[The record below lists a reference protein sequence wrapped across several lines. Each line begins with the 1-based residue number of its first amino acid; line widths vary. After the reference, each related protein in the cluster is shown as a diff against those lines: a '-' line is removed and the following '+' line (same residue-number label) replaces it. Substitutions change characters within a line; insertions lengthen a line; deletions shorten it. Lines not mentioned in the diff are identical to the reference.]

1 MTNPT
6 ISTADAGIDLVDNAV
21 IIANVI
27 ELASGIV
34 ANIDASTANGTMNR
48 DGMSRAVLANLV
60 ANDIKASLT
69 AQ

>member
-6 ISTADAGIDLVDNAV
+6 ISAAEAGIDLVDNAV

-34 ANIDASTANGTMNR
+34 ANIDASTASGTMNR